1 MQKGIYVALTG
12 ATLRMKELEHIASNV
27 ANVSTDGYKRTSFS
41 TRLYQINEDLAQVQ
55 KSTTPDG
62 RSMAHMNKQVC
73 DQGQGTIQPTG
84 NPLNIAVSG
93 EGYFCVDVNGE
104 TRYTRNGSFSMD
116 KDGMLVNGGGYK
128 VMGTDG
134 KPISLGKSNVPPVIG
149 NDGQISVEGNPVG
162 TLKLVKLTDVQNVSD
177 SLYNGTVAGTAEGD
191 VKQGSIERSNVN
203 PMRELVAMITAQRDF
218 QTIQQLIKRFDQMTS
233 EANQIGKF

>member
-12 ATLRMKELEHIASNV
+12 ATLRMRELEHIASNV
-27 ANVSTDGYKRTSFS
+27 ANASTDGYKRTSFS
-41 TRLYQINEDLAQVQ
+41 TRLYQINEGLAQVMN
-55 KSTTPDG
+55 STAPDG
-62 RSMAHMNKQVC
+62 RSMAHMSKQVC

-93 EGYFCVDVNGE
+93 EGYLCVDVNGE

-116 KDGMLVNGGGYK
+116 KEGMLINGGGYK
-128 VMGTDG
+128 VLGTDG
-134 KPISLGKSNVPPVIG
+134 KPINLGKSNVSPVIG
-149 NDGQISVEGNPVG
+149 NDGQVSVEGNPVG

-177 SLYNGTVAGTAEGD
+177 SLYSGTVSGTAEGD
-191 VKQGSIERSNVN
+191 VKQGALERSNVN

-218 QTIQQLIKRFDQMTS
+218 QTIQQMIKSFDQMTS